1 MTLQAQWPA
10 DIEKA
15 SRVERKIPG
24 EEGLWVFLL
33 GDMGIFALFFGT
45 LLVTRGKHPE
55 TWHLGQSQLHPLI
68 GILNTGLLLTGSYL
82 VVLASRH
89 LGDGTKRASRLFVA
103 TLVCAGGFAI
113 AKATEYLLLINA
125 GHTPGTSD
133 FFMYYFVFTGI
144 HLVHLVIGAI
154 LVFALSRVARPAT
167 FTERRRRL
175 IECGACYWHMV
186 DLLWLVLFPLLY
198 LVR

>member
-1 MTLQAQWPA
+1 MTLQAQLRTDLEGA
-10 DIEKA
+10 TK
-15 SRVERKIPG
+15 VERKIPG

-45 LLVTRGKHPE
+45 LLVTRGKHPDM
-55 TWHLGQSQLHPLI
+55 WHLGQSQLHPLV
-68 GILNTGLLLTGSYL
+68 GILNTCLLLTGSYL

-89 LGDGTKRASRLFVA
+89 VGDGTKRASRLFLA
-103 TLVCAGGFAI
+103 TLACAGGFAV
-113 AKATEYLLLINA
+113 AKATEYVLLINA
-125 GHTPGTSD
+125 GHTASTSD

-144 HLVHLVIGAI
+144 HLAHLVIGAI
-154 LVFALSRVARPAT
+154 LMFALSRVVRPET
-167 FTERRRRL
+167 FTERRRRFV
-175 IECGACYWHMV
+175 ECGACYWHMV